1 MLRSLRL
8 VPMLLVL
15 LLMAFPTL
23 AWGPEGHAIVA
34 DIAQQH
40 LTPSAMREVQYLLS
54 LRGNNRL
61 DQIASLPDGLRG
73 TQRQTGPWHYVD
85 IPLNASG
92 YKITR
97 DCPQGNCS
105 VARLPFF
112 VHELADQK
120 NAPRVRLRAL
130 IWVVHLMG
138 DIHQPLHNED
148 DHDKGGNDVKLTYF
162 GEPTNLHRVWDS
174 GIIQHAL
181 GVRANRDYTIDF
193 TATRAAAMKLDQS
206 ITSTDRAHW
215 TPAHPLAGI
224 SAEAVRWA
232 EQEHLLARKVAY
244 GNLPPARERRDG
256 SHWSTTYQQKA
267 WPVVRDQLQA
277 AGIRLA
283 AILNAALGDEP
294 AAGTPAAFGNGS

>member
-1 MLRSLRL
+1 MQRFLRL
-8 VPMLLVL
+8 VPMLVIGL
-15 LLMAFPTL
+15 LTTLPAL

-34 DIAQQH
+34 DIARQH
-40 LTPSAMREVQYLLS
+40 LTPAAAREVHYLLS

-85 IPLNASG
+85 IPLDASG

-97 DCPQGNCS
+97 DCPQGDCS

-112 VHELADQK
+112 VHELADHR

-130 IWVVHLMG
+130 IWVVHLVG
-138 DIHQPLHNED
+138 DLHQPLHNED
-148 DHDKGGNDVKLTYF
+148 DHDKGGNDVQLTYF

-181 GVRANRDYTIDF
+181 GVRANDDYTIDF
-193 TATRAAAMKLDQS
+193 AATRAAAMKLDQA
-206 ITSTDRAHW
+206 ITPADRSHW
-215 TPAHPLAGI
+215 TPAQPLAGI
-224 SAEAVRWA
+224 SAEAVHWA
-232 EQEHLLARKVAY
+232 NREHLLARDVAY
-244 GNLPPARERRDG
+244 GNLPTAGERQHDNR
-256 SHWSTTYQQKA
+256 WSATYQKKA

-283 AILNAALGDEP
+283 AVLNAALVDQ
-294 AAGTPAAFGNGS
+294 ASTDTPAASGS